1 MVTSR
6 SLIEAF
12 KEHRGDPLEAF
23 DFGDIGLSGLLDKE
37 EAQFSIEVDVELSKK
52 AIGEAQQKVQKYRPY
67 NGATSYS
74 SKSTPRLITESLLRY
89 RLCVAITPKTG
100 VLQVKEEY
108 LGALKSDR
116 DKLRPDERRKPF
128 LELVDNQLRLR
139 MEGQARPTE
148 YQIGLNYTIVSQPL
162 YPPHYPHLVAFQEEV
177 SRWRFYYLEP
187 HRMREENP
195 VKEVETITSAGEDL
209 AAFYYTLQ
217 RKNKLQFD
225 NILRTLKM
233 LIPTVSGLSAE
244 LTEEGKIRLLL
255 QEHGVDFSAKVISVE
270 TLRVLGLI
278 AILSSSNPATVVCF
292 EEPENGVHPRRLRFI
307 AELLRNAS
315 EHKQIIVNTHSPLL
329 PDYLQDAQLVRCV
342 KQSGHTVFESLK
354 NAQGLFKKSEIED
367 SLDDKEI
374 LPSERILRGDWE

>member
-1 MVTSR
+1 MDLEFFPSSNACSRPTIILGPNASGKSNLFDALQLLSHMVTSR

-162 YPPHYPHLVAFQEEV
+162 YPPTTL
-177 SRWRFYYLEP
+177 
-187 HRMREENP
+187 
-195 VKEVETITSAGEDL
+195 TSWH
-209 AAFYYTLQ
+209 F
-217 RKNKLQFD
+217 K
-225 NILRTLKM
+225 
-233 LIPTVSGLSAE
+233 
-244 LTEEGKIRLLL
+244 
-255 QEHGVDFSAKVISVE
+255 
-270 TLRVLGLI
+270 
-278 AILSSSNPATVVCF
+278 
-292 EEPENGVHPRRLRFI
+292 RR
-307 AELLRNAS
+307 
-315 EHKQIIVNTHSPLL
+315 
-329 PDYLQDAQLVRCV
+329 
-342 KQSGHTVFESLK
+342 
-354 NAQGLFKKSEIED
+354 
-367 SLDDKEI
+367 
-374 LPSERILRGDWE
+374 